1 MTAVQKISAWGVLFV
16 LFMWGVFELRD
27 ILLPF
32 VAGMCIAYFLDPVT
46 TKLQKYF
53 HSRMAALIVV
63 SAVLILLALMFIFVL
78 VPIIQ
83 KQLAAFIANLP
94 IYAAMLWDKVEPF
107 LTEMKRLFPDQM
119 QNLHDT
125 IQEHL
130 SGSLKILLKTVQRI
144 LSGSMAV
151 INLMSL
157 LLVTPI
163 VAFYLLRDWPKFCA
177 IMRSLLPREEAQT
190 IRCLLSQIN
199 DTISGFVRGQAT
211 VCLFLG
217 IFYAVGLTVAGLE
230 LGLLLGL
237 GIGILSFIPYVGST
251 LGFITSVGLAIVQ
264 FNDWKRVLVI
274 MIIFFTGQMLE
285 GNVLT
290 PKLVG
295 EKVGLHPV
303 WVMFALL
310 AGAALFGFLGVLIA
324 VPVAAIIGVLVR
336 FGIRKYLQSPLYLG
350 TNNTDAAQ

>member
-63 SAVLILLALMFIFVL
+63 SAILILLALMFIFVL
-78 VPIIQ
+78 VPVIQ
-83 KQLAAFIANLP
+83 KQLAAFIANFP
-94 IYAAMLWDKVEPF
+94 VYAALLWDKVEPF

-199 DTISGFVRGQAT
+199 DTIRG
-211 VCLFLG
+211 LFADRRR
-217 IFYAVGLTVAGLE
+217 FACFWAF
-230 LGLLLGL
+230 
-237 GIGILSFIPYVGST
+237 SMR
-251 LGFITSVGLAIVQ
+251 SV
-264 FNDWKRVLVI
+264 
-274 MIIFFTGQMLE
+274 
-285 GNVLT
+285 
-290 PKLVG
+290 
-295 EKVGLHPV
+295 
-303 WVMFALL
+303 
-310 AGAALFGFLGVLIA
+310 
-324 VPVAAIIGVLVR
+324 
-336 FGIRKYLQSPLYLG
+336 
-350 TNNTDAAQ
+350 